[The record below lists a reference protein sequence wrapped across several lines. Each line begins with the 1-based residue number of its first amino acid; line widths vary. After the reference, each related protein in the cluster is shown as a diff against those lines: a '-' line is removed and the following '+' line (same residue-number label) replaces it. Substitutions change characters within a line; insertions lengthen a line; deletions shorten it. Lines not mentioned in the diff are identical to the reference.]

1 MKPFEIVTISQK
13 GNELILI
20 LIDMEVQKI
29 HPAEEYLRN
38 EKNPTSLYV
47 RICGERRKLFINRS
61 DGEGVIGII
70 AKGKRKRGYVFN
82 AWSSIEKVYYSTT
95 ENEEEAEKKMI
106 LKYQKLA
113 RLATHTNDWLRRI
126 AGADLTKSLYE
137 NHITTGTGIDGK
149 CIRLSTIEK
158 YCGYMVMACFREAF
172 KKKEKYSSY
181 RFDFC
186 GYDGTLWCEPREN
199 GDMIAGFS
207 KEYRNCGNGYYYLLI
222 NDDCVIGY
230 DID

>member
-1 MKPFEIVTISQK
+1 
-13 GNELILI
+13 
-20 LIDMEVQKI
+20 MEVQKI

-47 RICGERRKLFINRS
+47 RISGERRKLFINRS

-82 AWSSIEKVYYSTT
+82 AWSSIEKVYYPTT

-137 NHITTGTGIDGK
+137 NHITTGTIMEGSDI
-149 CIRLSTIEK
+149 
-158 YCGYMVMACFREAF
+158 
-172 KKKEKYSSY
+172 YS
-181 RFDFC
+181 
-186 GYDGTLWCEPREN
+186 TLWR
-199 GDMIAGFS
+199 S
-207 KEYRNCGNGYYYLLI
+207 LRNMGKIPMYGI
-222 NDDCVIGY
+222 KT
-230 DID
+230 

>member
-1 MKPFEIVTISQK
+1 M
-13 GNELILI
+13 
-20 LIDMEVQKI
+20 
-29 HPAEEYLRN
+29 
-38 EKNPTSLYV
+38 
-47 RICGERRKLFINRS
+47 FINRS

-82 AWSSIEKVYYSTT
+82 AWSSIEKVYYPTT

-113 RLATHTNDWLRRI
+113 KLATHTNSWLRRI
-126 AGADLTKSLYE
+126 ADADLTKSLYE
-137 NHITTGTGIDGK
+137 NHITTGTTIDGK

-158 YCGYMVMACFREAF
+158 YCGSMAMDCFKEAM

-207 KEYRNCGNGYYYLLI
+207 KEYRHTGNGYYYLLI
-222 NDDCVIGY
+222 NDSTMIGY